1 MFLKNLRE
9 SKKIKAIDVYR
20 KLRIDKSTF
29 NNLEAGKSSLKAEWI
44 PILAKEYGVS
54 QFRIYRGY
62 LEDMDKIIETTDKEL
77 MDIMERIEFFL
88 KSNGDNS
95 AKAKGDV
102 Q

>member
-20 KLRIDKSTF
+20 KLRIDKATF
-29 NNLEAGKSSLKAEWI
+29 NNLENGRTSLKTEWI
-44 PILAKEYGVS
+44 PILSRLYGVS
-54 QFRIYRGY
+54 QLSIYQGY
-62 LEDMDKIIETTDKEL
+62 LKEKAPKSVDIHIMDVLEK
-77 MDIMERIEFFL
+77 IEFFL

-95 AKAKGDV
+95 AIKKGDV

>member
-1 MFLKNLRE
+1 MYLKNLRE

-20 KLRIDKSTF
+20 KLRIDKATF
-29 NNLEAGKSSLKAEWI
+29 NNLENGRTSLKTEWI
-44 PILAKEYGVS
+44 PILSRLYGVS
-54 QFRIYRGY
+54 QLSIYQGY
-62 LEDMDKIIETTDKEL
+62 LKEKAPKSVDIHIMDVLEK
-77 MDIMERIEFFL
+77 IEFFL